1 MSLIRIARYTIVI
14 LSTLMLLLLI
24 WQFSSA
30 ILLFL
35 LSLAVA
41 AALRPVINTITGR
54 NVPKR
59 LALGIVYS
67 LLIAAIA
74 GSVLLVTPVVLE
86 ELETATDDFVLNY
99 DHAKVEWPQQG
110 TIFQQTL
117 AEQLPPSAD
126 FYQALTSPA
135 GVPALASVF
144 GLAQNFFSTLGQMAI
159 IIILSLYW
167 SADQFR
173 FERLGLSL
181 LPEEYHTRAL
191 HVWRSVES
199 GVGSY
204 LRSELV
210 QSVFTGFLLWLGFS
224 VLGIRYPVLLAL
236 WGAIVRLIPWF
247 GALIAVLP
255 ALFIGIGI
263 SSTVGILATIYT
275 ISILLFLNL
284 VIEPRFFPRNKYSS
298 LLIVLF
304 VIGLAETFGFIGVVL
319 APPLAV
325 AMQILF
331 QHLYP
336 FPESL
341 ASSEASE
348 EMAEIRKRLL
358 DLRRRFQSSSRKQGT
373 VRLIDRLQRLVYRT
387 SDILQEEY

>member
-1 MSLIRIARYTIVI
+1 MI
-14 LSTLMLLLLI
+14 LLLI

-30 ILLFL
+30 IVLFL

-59 LALGIVYS
+59 LALGIVYA
-67 LLIAAIA
+67 LLVAAIA
-74 GSVLLVTPVVLE
+74 SSFLLITPALLD
-86 ELETATDDFVLNY
+86 ELQKATDDFVSNY
-99 DHAKVEWPQQG
+99 DRAKTEWPEQG
-110 TIFQQTL
+110 TAFQQTL

-126 FYQALTSPA
+126 FYQALTSPE

-144 GLAQNFFSTLGQMAI
+144 GLAQNFFSTLGQIAI
-159 IIILSLYW
+159 ILILSLYW

-173 FERLGLSL
+173 FERVGLSL
-181 LPEEYHTRAL
+181 LSEENHTKAL

-204 LRSELV
+204 LRSELI
-210 QSVFTGFLLWLGFS
+210 QSVLTGVLLWLGFS
-224 VLGIRYPVLLAL
+224 VLGIRYPILLAL

-263 SSTVGILATIYT
+263 SSTVGILATVYT
-275 ISILLFLNL
+275 VGILLFLKL
-284 VIEPRFFPRNKYSS
+284 VIEPRFFPRSKYSS
-298 LLIVLF
+298 LLVVLF
-304 VIGLAETFGFIGVVL
+304 VIALAETFGFIGVIL

-325 AMQILF
+325 AVQILF

-336 FPESL
+336 FPEL
-341 ASSEASE
+341 AFTTEVAE
-348 EMAEIRKRLL
+348 EVVGIRKRLHE
-358 DLRRRFQSSSRKQGT
+358 LRRRFQHTRRRESM
-373 VRLIDRLQRLVYRT
+373 RLVDQLQRLVRRT
-387 SDILQEEY
+387 ADHLQEEF